1 MNVLFIH
8 QNFPGQFRHLA
19 PALAAAG
26 HRADA
31 LAMHRRPPPPGV
43 AQHTYGINR
52 RGGHGMHPLLRDA
65 EAKVLRGEACAAAML
80 RLARSG
86 YRPDVVIANP
96 GWGEALFVKDVFP
109 DTRLV
114 CLLEFFYEASGAD
127 FGFDPEFGSP
137 SLEARMKLRL
147 KNLAMAEALRVMDR
161 GVAPT
166 AWQASRLPAES
177 RGRVSVIFDG
187 IDTASVRPNASAVFS
202 HSAVPC
208 ELAAGEPVITFVN
221 RNLEPYRGYHV
232 FMRALPEIQRRLP
245 GARIVIVGG
254 DGVSY
259 GAAPP
264 AGQTWK
270 QRYLDE
276 VAPRLDLSRIHFL
289 GQLPYAQYL
298 QLMQVSAAHVYL
310 TYPFVLSWSCLEAMS
325 AGCHVIGSRTP
336 PVQDFIESGANGTLV
351 DFFDAKALADAVEGA
366 VEGAVQNRRD
376 DAELRA
382 AARRTVVERCELQG
396 CLEQWRSLLSE
407 VVGLAPRSGAR

>member
-1 MNVLFIH
+1 M
-8 QNFPGQFRHLA
+8 A
-19 PALAAAG
+19 SAG
-26 HRADA
+26 TV
-31 LAMHRRPPPPGV
+31 G
-43 AQHTYGINR
+43 T
-52 RGGHGMHPLLRDA
+52 MHPLLHDV
-65 EAKVLRGEACAAAML
+65 EAKVLRAEACTAAML
-80 RLARSG
+80 RLARTG
-86 YRPDVVIANP
+86 YRPDLVIANP

-114 CLLEFFYEASGAD
+114 CLLEFFYDASGAD

-147 KNLAMAEALRVMDR
+147 KNLALAEALRVMDW

-187 IDTASVRPNASAVFS
+187 IDTVAVSPDRDAVFS
-202 HSAVPC
+202 HPAVPVP
-208 ELAAGEPVITFVN
+208 LSAGEPLITFVN

-245 GARIVIVGG
+245 EARIVIVGG

-276 VAPRLDLSRIHFL
+276 VAPRLDLSRVHFL
-289 GQLPYAQYL
+289 GQLPYSHYL
-298 QLMQVSAAHVYL
+298 KLLQVSAAHVYL

-325 AGCHVIGSRTP
+325 AGCHVVASRTP
-336 PVQDFIESGANGTLV
+336 PVEDFVESGVNGTLFQ
-351 DFFDAKALADAVEGA
+351 FFDGVELAQAVERA
-366 VEGAVQNRRD
+366 VRGRRAD
-376 DAELRA
+376 LELRA
-382 AARRTVVERCELQG
+382 AARRTVVERGDLQA
-396 CLEQWRSLLSE
+396 CLAKWREMLTR
-407 VVGLAPRSGAR
+407 VVGHPV